1 MKSDPTLG
9 KTVLL
14 LPTRGAVTRN
24 DDGFGSHGEDD
35 PVLIFL
41 LCRPKMA
48 NGAAATRQT
57 DGQKKRRNERASCVL
72 GVRSRECSQCYVGQF
87 DEGRERERT
96 RVAGGRTRH

>member
-48 NGAAATRQT
+48 KGAAATRQT
-57 DGQKKRRNERASCVL
+57 GRRRDGTSVLRAW
-72 GVRSRECSQCYVGQF
+72 CSQP
-87 DEGRERERT
+87 RM
-96 RVAGGRTRH
+96 